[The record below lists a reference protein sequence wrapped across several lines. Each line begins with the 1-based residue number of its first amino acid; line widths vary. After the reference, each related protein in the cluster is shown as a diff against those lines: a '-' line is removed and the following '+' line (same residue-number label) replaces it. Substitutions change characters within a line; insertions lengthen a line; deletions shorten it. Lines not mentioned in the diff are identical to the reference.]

1 MNKTLQDNNYRE
13 FSERIKNAEVRI
25 TRHYKTMNKILQDD
39 NAKASKTMNKIFLLS
54 IIALMLGVAAIAW
67 LAFFSFLLLL
77 G

>member
-25 TRHYKTMNKILQDD
+25 IRHYETMNNTLQDD